1 MGILI
6 GSDPLNLYPGNN
18 NEDINVIKSEKKQK
32 KLNPRVTFIGNPHLK
47 IEIFLL

>member
-1 MGILI
+1 MGILT

-18 NEDINVIKSEKKQK
+18 NEDINVIKSEKK
-32 KLNPRVTFIGNPHLK
+32 KLNPRTICIGNPYLK